1 MLPEATPLAE
11 GGEWVDGILALPP
24 LFYTLR
30 SETDHVGDSVRNN
43 ASRGERRP
51 MLRTHLLWT
60 STSLKG
66 ALVDLF
72 ILVEGR
78 QNRRGG
84 RGSGAAMHPKQ
95 AQTFQA

>member
-1 MLPEATPLAE
+1 MSVIACVT
-11 GGEWVDGILALPP
+11 
-24 LFYTLR
+24 TLR
-30 SETDHVGDSVRNN
+30 GVKG
-43 ASRGERRP
+43 RR